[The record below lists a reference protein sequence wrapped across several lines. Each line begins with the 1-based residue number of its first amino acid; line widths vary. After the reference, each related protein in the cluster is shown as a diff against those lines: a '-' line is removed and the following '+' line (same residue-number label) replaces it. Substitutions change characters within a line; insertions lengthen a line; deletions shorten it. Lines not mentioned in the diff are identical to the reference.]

1 MMLNFRQIV
10 TVTDLNLKGM
20 RQRIWTSLVIVV
32 GVASAT
38 GVLLSMLSFSTGLER
53 AIEMRGD
60 PGRVLVLQPGAWN
73 EGGQRVSRDAAV
85 AILNAPGVMKDS
97 DGEPIASG
105 ESLQVTPAVK
115 RVGQIP
121 TRMFVRGIGPK
132 GIVIRPEFNLVDGRM
147 FQPGSRE
154 LIVGIAAQGQ
164 IENVE
169 IGDMVTM
176 QDGPWPIVGTF
187 SSGGTSLEGEILTDV
202 DTLMSSRRATAFGSL
217 YVRLESP
224 ESFPE
229 FAAAVN
235 AIPSLDLGVQ
245 RETEFLARLSGV
257 LTPLFST
264 LAYFLGA
271 IIAIGALFGTIN
283 IMHSAVAARTQ
294 EIATLRA
301 IGFGSTPVAISVLT
315 EAVLL
320 SVIGALIGASGAWIL
335 FDGNQNS
342 LGGFVVFDLAVT
354 PGLLLIGVSWALV
367 IALLGA
373 IFPAIR
379 AARLPLVT
387 ALRAT

>member
-1 MMLNFRQIV
+1 MPNFRQII
-10 TVTDLNLKGM
+10 TVTELNFKGM
-20 RQRIWTSLVIVV
+20 GQRIWTSLVIVV
-32 GVASAT
+32 GIASAT
-38 GVLLSMLSFSTGLER
+38 GVLLSMLSFSTGLVR

-60 PGRVLVLQPGAWN
+60 PGRAIILQTGAWN

-85 AILNAPGVMKDS
+85 AILNAPGVMKDD

-105 ESLQVTPAVK
+105 ESMQVTPAVK

-121 TRMFVRGIGPK
+121 TRMIVRGIGPK
-132 GIVIRPEFNLVDGRM
+132 GIVLRPEFRLVDGRM

-154 LIVGIAAQGQ
+154 LIVGVAAQGQ
-164 IENVE
+164 IENIE

-187 SSGGTSLEGEILTDV
+187 SAEGTSLEGEILTDV

-224 ESFPE
+224 ESYPE
-229 FAAAVN
+229 FADAVS
-235 AIPSLDLGVQ
+235 AIPSLDLAAQ
-245 RETEFLARLSGV
+245 SEPEFLERLSGA
-257 LTPLFST
+257 LTPMFST
-264 LAYFLGA
+264 LAYFLGG
-271 IIAIGALFGTIN
+271 IIALGALFGTIN
-283 IMHSAVAARTQ
+283 IMHSSVATRTQ

-301 IGFGSTPVAISVLT
+301 IGFGASPVAISVLT

-320 SVIGALIGASGAWIL
+320 AIIGALIGAAGAWVL

-354 PGLLLIGVSWALV
+354 PGLLLIGVTWALA

-373 IFPAIR
+373 ILPAIR
-379 AARLPLVT
+379 AAHLPLVT

>member
-1 MMLNFRQIV
+1 MPNFRQIF
-10 TVTDLNLKGM
+10 TVTELNFKGM
-20 RQRIWTSLVIVV
+20 GQRIWTSLVIVV
-32 GVASAT
+32 GIASAT
-38 GVLLSMLSFSTGLER
+38 GVLLSMLSFSTGLVR

-60 PGRVLVLQPGAWN
+60 PGRAIILQTGAWN

-85 AILNAPGVMKDS
+85 AILNAPGVMKDD

-105 ESLQVTPAVK
+105 ESMQVTPAVK

-121 TRMFVRGIGPK
+121 TRMIVRGIGPK
-132 GIVIRPEFNLVDGRM
+132 GIVLRPEFRLVDGRM

-154 LIVGIAAQGQ
+154 LIVGVAAQGQ
-164 IENVE
+164 IENIE

-187 SSGGTSLEGEILTDV
+187 SAEGTSLEGEILTDV

-245 RETEFLARLSGV
+245 REPEFLARLSGV
-257 LTPLFST
+257 LTPMFST
-264 LAYFLGA
+264 LAYFLGG
-271 IIAIGALFGTIN
+271 IIALGALFGTIN
-283 IMHSAVAARTQ
+283 IMHSSVATRTQ

-301 IGFGSTPVAISVLT
+301 IGFGASPVAISVLT

-320 SVIGALIGASGAWIL
+320 AIIGALIGAAGAWVL

-354 PGLLLIGVSWALV
+354 PGLLLIGVTWALA

-373 IFPAIR
+373 ILPAIR
-379 AARLPLVT
+379 AAHLPLVT